1 MYSIFIFPGN
11 CTEKELSMGMKNI
24 YERFIWFDSKVRAN
38 KYPNTTSLANQ
49 FEISIKTAQRDI
61 EFMRDRLLCPLEY
74 DSSEKGYYYEND
86 TFTLPMVYLSSG
98 ELSSLLIARKILRDV
113 SGGCLGDEISSIL
126 QKITNVLNRHM
137 VTGDQVDDVFS
148 FQLVG
153 YSPVPESVFKNVLE
167 GCFKKKQL
175 KFTYYSPVRDEK
187 SERTVDPYHLF
198 DYMGTW
204 HLIAYCHLRESVRD
218 FALGRITD
226 VTISE
231 EAFRKPQD
239 FKIKDFFDA
248 SFGIYKGKSLKEVT
262 LRFSPLKA
270 RWIRDQVWHKD
281 QKKRFLKDGSL
292 ELTFPVADF
301 SEIKMEILRHGGMV
315 EVIKPKS
322 LRDLIKAEAQ
332 DIARI
337 Y

>member
-1 MYSIFIFPGN
+1 
-11 CTEKELSMGMKNI
+11 MKNI

-38 KYPNTTSLANQ
+38 KYPNATSLANQ

-98 ELSSLLIARKILRDV
+98 ELSSLLIARKILQDV

-153 YSPVPESVFKNVLE
+153 YSPVPESVFKDVLE
-167 GCFKKKQL
+167 ACFKKKQL
-175 KFTYYSPVRDEK
+175 KFTYYSPARDEK

-226 VTISE
+226 VTILKES
-231 EAFRKPQD
+231 FKKPPD
-239 FKIKDFFDA
+239 FHIKDFFDA
-248 SFGIYKGKSLKEVT
+248 SFGIYKGKSIREVT
-262 LRFSPLKA
+262 LRFPPVKSK
-270 RWIRDQVWHKD
+270 WIRDQVWHKD

-292 ELTFPVADF
+292 ELTLPVAEF
-301 SEIKMEILRHGGMV
+301 SEIKMEILRHGSIV

-322 LRDLIKAEAQ
+322 LRDLIKAEAEKITQ
-332 DIARI
+332 I